1 MAQLVEWSLPTPVVR
16 GSNPGL
22 SKFYIPTVD
31 ENKKKPGMG
40 QINTC
45 YIKMALFDVE
55 YTYQCQ
61 RFETYRKCYTIMTS
75 CKFVYLMQSQ
85 SASTFSFFFPKLSSF
100 LMRFCFTASIV
111 VNSKR
116 IRKRVFNF
124 QFKKTF

>member
-31 ENKKKPGMG
+31 ENQKKPGMG

-45 YIKMALFDVE
+45 YIKMALVDVE

-61 RFETYRKCYTIMTS
+61 RFETYGKCYTIMTS

-85 SASTFSFFFPKLSSF
+85 SASTFSFFLSQVIIISDALLF
-100 LMRFCFTASIV
+100 YRLHCCQFET
-111 VNSKR
+111 NSK
-116 IRKRVFNF
+116 KSF
-124 QFKKTF
+124 